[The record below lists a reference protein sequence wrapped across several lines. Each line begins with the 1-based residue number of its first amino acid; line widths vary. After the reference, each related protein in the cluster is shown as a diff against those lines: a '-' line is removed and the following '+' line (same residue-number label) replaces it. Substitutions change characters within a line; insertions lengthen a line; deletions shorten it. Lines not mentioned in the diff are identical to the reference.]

1 MKKGWI
7 YGFTC
12 HIILAAG
19 FESSQLNI
27 PETLR
32 FDIEGL
38 GERLVHMDQVPQKVH
53 EFQEESTKK
62 ETS

>member
-1 MKKGWI
+1 MKKGVI
-7 YGFTC
+7 HGFNC

-32 FDIEGL
+32 FYIEGL
-38 GERLVHMDQVPQKVH
+38 LLAMDQVPQKVH
-53 EFQEESTKK
+53 EFQEGSTKK